1 MESELDGVR
10 ILIVE
15 DEPAIA
21 DIVDVFLGREN
32 ALRLIARDGDD
43 ALSAAAY
50 WRPHLIVLDLKLPK
64 RDGYA
69 VLAELRARGGPPV
82 IILSALGEDVDKL
95 TGFRL
100 GCDDYLV
107 KPFDLDELEARLRAL
122 IRRHQGEGDLRCGR
136 LRLERSGPACWI
148 DERPLDLP
156 AREAALLR
164 ALMLRSGQTVA
175 REHLHHAVFP
185 VNEPGGPGGTSPQG
199 DALDVV
205 VHRLRKRLA
214 GAALE
219 IVTLRGIGYMLCEDT
234 AQATGMVKRARA

>member
-10 ILIVE
+10 VLIVE

-50 WRPHLIVLDLKLPK
+50 WRPQLIVLDLKLPK

-107 KPFDLDELEARLRAL
+107 KPFNPLELIARAKAVLRRKNL
-122 IRRHQGEGDLRCGR
+122 
-136 LRLERSGPACWI
+136 LEPSR
-148 DERPLDLP
+148 
-156 AREAALLR
+156 
-164 ALMLRSGQTVA
+164 
-175 REHLHHAVFP
+175 
-185 VNEPGGPGGTSPQG
+185 
-199 DALDVV
+199 
-205 VHRLRKRLA
+205 
-214 GAALE
+214 
-219 IVTLRGIGYMLCEDT
+219 IVTLGDLQVDLDRHVASVGETLLELTPTEFRILRVLAERAGRLVSRGQLVDSAMDGEAFDKSVNPHISRLRQKLEVLGNLRLVSVRSEGYRLE
-234 AQATGMVKRARA
+234 AFQ

>member
-50 WRPHLIVLDLKLPK
+50 WRPQLIVLDLKLPK

-107 KPFDLDELEARLRAL
+107 KPFNPLELIARAKAVLRRKNLLEQSRIVALGELQVDLDRHVASVGETLLDLTPTEFRILKVLAERAGRLVSRGQLVDSAMDGEAFDKSVNPHISRLRQKLEAL
-122 IRRHQGEGDLRCGR
+122 GN
-136 LRLERSGPACWI
+136 LRLVSVRSEGYRL
-148 DERPLDLP
+148 E
-156 AREAALLR
+156 
-164 ALMLRSGQTVA
+164 
-175 REHLHHAVFP
+175 VF
-185 VNEPGGPGGTSPQG
+185 Q
-199 DALDVV
+199 
-205 VHRLRKRLA
+205 
-214 GAALE
+214 
-219 IVTLRGIGYMLCEDT
+219 
-234 AQATGMVKRARA
+234 

>member
-10 ILIVE
+10 VLIVE

-50 WRPHLIVLDLKLPK
+50 WRPQLIVLDLKLPK

-107 KPFDLDELEARLRAL
+107 KPFNPLELIARAKAVLRRKTLLEPSRIVSLGDLQVDLDRHVASVGETLLELTPTEFRILRVLAERAGRLVSRGQLVDSAMDGEAFDKSVNPHISRLRQKL
-122 IRRHQGEGDLRCGR
+122 EVLGN
-136 LRLERSGPACWI
+136 LRLVSVRSEGYRL
-148 DERPLDLP
+148 E
-156 AREAALLR
+156 
-164 ALMLRSGQTVA
+164 
-175 REHLHHAVFP
+175 VF
-185 VNEPGGPGGTSPQG
+185 Q
-199 DALDVV
+199 
-205 VHRLRKRLA
+205 
-214 GAALE
+214 
-219 IVTLRGIGYMLCEDT
+219 
-234 AQATGMVKRARA
+234 

>member
-43 ALSAAAY
+43 ALSATAY
-50 WRPHLIVLDLKLPK
+50 WRPQLIVLDLKLPK

-107 KPFDLDELEARLRAL
+107 KPFNPLELIARAKAVLRRKNL
-122 IRRHQGEGDLRCGR
+122 
-136 LRLERSGPACWI
+136 LEPSR
-148 DERPLDLP
+148 
-156 AREAALLR
+156 
-164 ALMLRSGQTVA
+164 
-175 REHLHHAVFP
+175 
-185 VNEPGGPGGTSPQG
+185 
-199 DALDVV
+199 
-205 VHRLRKRLA
+205 
-214 GAALE
+214 
-219 IVTLRGIGYMLCEDT
+219 IVTLGDLQVDLDRHVASVGETLLELTPTEFRILRVLAERAGRLVSRGQLVDSAMDGEAFDKSVNPHISRLRQKREALGNLRLVSVRSEGYRLE
-234 AQATGMVKRARA
+234 AFQ

>member
-50 WRPHLIVLDLKLPK
+50 WRPQLIVLDLKLPK

-100 GCDDYLV
+100 GCDDYQV
-107 KPFDLDELEARLRAL
+107 KPFNPLELIARAKAVLRRKNL
-122 IRRHQGEGDLRCGR
+122 
-136 LRLERSGPACWI
+136 LEPSR
-148 DERPLDLP
+148 
-156 AREAALLR
+156 
-164 ALMLRSGQTVA
+164 
-175 REHLHHAVFP
+175 
-185 VNEPGGPGGTSPQG
+185 
-199 DALDVV
+199 
-205 VHRLRKRLA
+205 
-214 GAALE
+214 
-219 IVTLRGIGYMLCEDT
+219 IVTLGDLQVDLDRHVASVGETLLELTPTEFRILRVLAERAGRLVSRGQLVDSAMDGEAFDKSVNPHISRLRQKLEALGNLRLVSVRSEGYRLE
-234 AQATGMVKRARA
+234 AFQ